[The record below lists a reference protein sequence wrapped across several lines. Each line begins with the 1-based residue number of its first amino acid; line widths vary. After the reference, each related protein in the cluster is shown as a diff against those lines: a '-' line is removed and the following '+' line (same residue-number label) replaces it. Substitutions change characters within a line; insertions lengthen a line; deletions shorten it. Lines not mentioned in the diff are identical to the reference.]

1 MDSEKFYRGLWVV
14 AGIFNVI
21 GGLAIFIFADTVFG
35 TIGKSTPVPPLY
47 YQAWIA
53 MFATI
58 GIGYW
63 IVALDLY
70 KNRGMVIIGIIG
82 KLAFASLCFYNA
94 IAYPGQ
100 IPPVL
105 IGAAV
110 ADVTFVLF
118 FWRFLG
124 FQKKGLEAQG
134 G

>member
-1 MDSEKFYRGLWVV
+1 LNSEKFYRGFWIV

-21 GGLAIFIFADTVFG
+21 GGLGIFIFAEALFG
-35 TIGKSTPVPPLY
+35 TVDKSPPVPPLY

-70 KNRGMVIIGIIG
+70 KNRGMVYIGIIG

-100 IPPVL
+100 IPPFL

-124 FQKKGLEAQG
+124 FQKKGLQSQG